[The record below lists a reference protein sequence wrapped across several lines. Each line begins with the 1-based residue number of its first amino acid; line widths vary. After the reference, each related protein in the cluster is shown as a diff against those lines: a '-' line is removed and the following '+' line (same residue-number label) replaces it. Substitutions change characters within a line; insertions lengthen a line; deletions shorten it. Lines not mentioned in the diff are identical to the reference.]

1 MFLRIFG
8 LTWVIYCGFYLCR
21 KNFSV
26 LMPFL
31 KAEQGYTSESL
42 AHVLFL
48 YSLAYAIGQFTMG
61 QLSDR
66 FGARLVVSVGAIGSS
81 IASALAA
88 TGFPLVL
95 SQGANGFLQ
104 AAGWPGVL
112 KMARDWFPTA
122 NRGVVMA
129 WWGTHLVVGGFLASN
144 LAAFAATGGWRQA
157 AWMPAAIL
165 TSLALLFFSF
175 SRDGAGPAPRKQ
187 YKHRVP
193 LPFTSRL
200 IAIAAMYFCVKLTR
214 YSFLFWLPLYLTE
227 RLAYSPVN
235 AGYASSIYDGMGF
248 AGVLFAGYVS
258 EKFWGGKRFP
268 IGALMMLGLAV
279 LCIGYPLLSSLGTQ
293 ANLAAIALIGGFTF
307 GPDTIMAGSGT
318 QESVPREAVGRAG
331 GFVNGVGSI
340 GQVLSPYFVAGI
352 STHFGWNALFYSLGL
367 AALLGAAALATQ
379 WKKS

>member
-1 MFLRIFG
+1 M
-8 LTWVIYCGFYLCR
+8 IYCGFYLCR

-31 KAEQGYTSESL
+31 KAEQGYTSETL

-48 YSLAYAIGQFTMG
+48 YSLAYSIGQFTMG

-81 IASALAA
+81 ISSALAA
-88 TGFPLVL
+88 TPFPLAV

-112 KMARDWFPTA
+112 KMSRDWFPSA
-122 NRGVVMA
+122 NRGVIMA

-144 LAAFAATGGWRQA
+144 LAAFAASGGWRQA
-157 AWMPAAIL
+157 AWVPATIL
-165 TSLALLFFSF
+165 TALAVLFFSF
-175 SRDGAGPAPRKQ
+175 SRDGVSRPKDIVAGKLVMTP
-187 YKHRVP
+187 
-193 LPFTSRL
+193 RL
-200 IAIAAMYFCVKLTR
+200 IAIATMYFFTKLTR

-227 RLAYSPVN
+227 RLRYSPVN
-235 AGYASSIYDGMGF
+235 AGYASSIYDGIGF
-248 AGVLFAGYVS
+248 AGVLVAGYVS

-268 IGALMMLGLAV
+268 VGSLMLFGLAILCV
-279 LCIGYPLLSSLGTQ
+279 LYPLVSSMGTA

-318 QESVPREAVGRAG
+318 QEAVPQEAVGRAG

-352 STHFGWNALFYSLGL
+352 STHFGWNALFYSLGV
-367 AALLGAAALATQ
+367 AALLGGVALATQ
-379 WKKS
+379 WRK

>member
-1 MFLRIFG
+1 VFLRIFG
-8 LTWVIYCGFYLCR
+8 LTWMIYCGFYLCR

-31 KAEQGYTSESL
+31 KAEQGYTSETL

-48 YSLAYAIGQFTMG
+48 YSLAYSIGQFTMG

-81 IASALAA
+81 ISSALAA
-88 TGFPLVL
+88 TPFPLAV

-112 KMARDWFPTA
+112 KMSRDWFPSA
-122 NRGVVMA
+122 NRGVIMA

-144 LAAFAATGGWRQA
+144 LAAFAASGGWRQA
-157 AWMPAAIL
+157 AWVPATIL
-165 TSLALLFFSF
+165 TALAVLFFSF
-175 SRDGAGPAPRKQ
+175 SRDGVSRPKDTVAGKLVMTP
-187 YKHRVP
+187 
-193 LPFTSRL
+193 RL
-200 IAIAAMYFCVKLTR
+200 IAIATMYFFTKLTR

-227 RLAYSPVN
+227 RLRYSPVN
-235 AGYASSIYDGMGF
+235 AGYASSIYDGIGF
-248 AGVLFAGYVS
+248 AGVLVAGYVS

-268 IGALMMLGLAV
+268 VGSLMLFGLAILCV
-279 LCIGYPLLSSLGTQ
+279 LYPMVSSMGTA

-318 QESVPREAVGRAG
+318 QEAVPQEAVGRAG

-352 STHFGWNALFYSLGL
+352 STHFGWNALFYSLGV
-367 AALLGAAALATQ
+367 AALLGGVALATQ
-379 WKKS
+379 WRK

>member
-8 LTWVIYCGFYLCR
+8 LTWMIYCGFYLCR

-31 KAEQGYTSESL
+31 KAEQGYTSETL

-48 YSLAYAIGQFTMG
+48 YSLAYSIGQFTMG

-81 IASALAA
+81 ISSALAA
-88 TGFPLVL
+88 TPFPLAV

-112 KMARDWFPTA
+112 KMARDWFPSA

-144 LAAFAATGGWRQA
+144 LAAYAASGGWRQA
-157 AWMPAAIL
+157 AWVPATIL
-165 TSLALLFFSF
+165 TTLAVLFFSF
-175 SRDGAGPAPRKQ
+175 SRDGLSRPKDATAGKLVMTPRL
-187 YKHRVP
+187 V
-193 LPFTSRL
+193 
-200 IAIAAMYFCVKLTR
+200 AIATMYFFTKLTR

-227 RLAYSPVN
+227 RLRYSPVN
-235 AGYASSIYDGMGF
+235 AGYASSIYDGIGF
-248 AGVLFAGYVS
+248 AGVLVAGYVS

-268 IGALMMLGLAV
+268 VGSLMLFGLAV
-279 LCIGYPLLSSLGTQ
+279 LCVLYPMLSSLGTV
-293 ANLAAIALIGGFTF
+293 ANLAAIAAIGGFTF

-318 QESVPREAVGRAG
+318 QEAVPQEAVGRAG

-352 STHFGWNALFYSLGL
+352 STHFGWNALFYSLGV
-367 AALLGAAALATQ
+367 AALLGSVALATQ
-379 WKKS
+379 WRK